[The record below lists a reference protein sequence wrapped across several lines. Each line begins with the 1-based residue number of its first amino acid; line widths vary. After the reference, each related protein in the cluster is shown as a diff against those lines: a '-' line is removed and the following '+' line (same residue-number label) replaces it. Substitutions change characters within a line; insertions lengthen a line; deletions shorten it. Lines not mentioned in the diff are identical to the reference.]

1 MYTLLSILYVILVV
15 VLILII
21 LLQEPRESGM
31 SPALGGMQQILGVR
45 GVPTFF
51 TRLTWGLGAVFMV
64 LSLILATINPSRGL
78 IRERKIE
85 KEAPVEKSK
94 PVEPQ
99 QEPEIP
105 GQGR

>member
-15 VLILII
+15 VLILTI
-21 LLQEPRESGM
+21 LIQEPRESGM

-45 GVPTFF
+45 GIPTFF

-64 LSLILATINPSRGL
+64 LSLVLATVNPSRSL
-78 IRERKIE
+78 VKERKIE
-85 KEAPVEKSK
+85 KKAPVGESK

-99 QEPEIP
+99 QEPEFP